1 CRLAELWGAL
11 QAHYGRSHPGL
22 DFLTPGLQEALLG
35 RLHEMGPEI
44 RFLRDSNPGGDS
56 EVTPPTAGE
65 GSYIDGVVLK
75 ASDDLQDAAM
85 GLYDS
90 RLNARFA
97 LSSIQ
102 MQTLR
107 LVGAAGTQGALQ
119 SELAATVGSENRNFF
134 YVIRNLEQRG
144 LVTKRPAVV
153 ATPRT
158 NNYFSNHIQ
167 TNVVHLQRF
176 APDLG
181 RDTRLLVALGFVG
194 TRGHRLWRRLKG
206 ALVKKGCLEEFI
218 GQSGSKPVKCIRL
231 LQAWTP
237 HSDDEAGSDEELS
250 LQMQP
255 GGGQWLTGRQVA
267 EITLDRQLLQH
278 ILEAGPEG
286 ATVSELHEAL
296 ALNSKRNSHRLR
308 ELERRFDLKPTTSNQ
323 GRMLVG
329 KYRAT
334 PAMLAEYSG
343 TVGSEAGAA
352 AHTTTEEFQA
362 ATPGAA
368 IALTATDLPDPL
380 GMPDAPGAAAPP
392 GAQVTPTALQ
402 EEEPGPAP
410 PGVQEAAPP
419 GTRKACGELHH
430 LRMDWIVEEVGRA
443 GFMLSAEIARFLTRR
458 EAEVTGVPRDAP
470 PDRKTCTR
478 VVDRAVA
485 AGKLAVLSVNIP
497 SKHGC
502 LQNRAQLVLAP
513 PETVPD
519 EAFVTR
525 VFRHC
530 KAYSHHAHSRGAPN
544 SVASLAAKAMDMGT
558 PLPQVESKGLLGLS
572 REGRRH
578 PGLDLAAGSEII
590 GSQAEQ
596 DGLVSLAASGRTLAS
611 LTREES
617 SWLWE
622 SPEAH
627 TRCHIALS
635 QLLDLLCRMGL
646 LSSAVPL
653 SSKSQSAATAGASAE
668 NLYYINTS
676 ACLERLEDRAL
687 ETFSLE
693 TPTGADAYWSALE
706 DAALETG
713 AGRRGHPSMTSR
725 LASCFPFDRAPEAAV
740 GEEGLAH
747 LSIGRCRE
755 LAADLDLHVDA
766 VMAFVRNRKARLRAE
781 RLQGLEG
788 WGLGP
793 RVSAA
798 HGSRPAGLPLAP
810 QAAQRGRTDR
820 TSSSSGS
827 GSASESDSDSDVA
840 SGGEEAVGALRLP
853 PSALF
858 FEAPRRK
865 QRWHQAE
872 DRQLLRGWA
881 GFVAAHGPE
890 KILFWR
896 SVPDRPPGLRT
907 ASLRHRLKVLQQH
920 PDTAQAM
927 ARIKELAGPDSS
939 AERQP
944 DSSLATADDRH
955 ASLVTPSDDREGEQG
970 SDAPG
975 AKRQLPSG
983 SLPSSASAKRPRR
996 SADALEPEIAALIE
1010 AVAAAA
1016 PGQYKHASALPP
1028 AWKKAIAAHRQSLER
1043 WREGEDGG
1051 RRGLAGSGPAGSLG
1065 GGRAGE
1071 EEEEEDEEE
1080 EEGGKPT
1087 GSPLPGGFQALAR
1100 IVLGPSQGE
1109 DDAEVAGEAGGSAE
1123 AVGSLLPG
1131 SRPAPSAADAAAIAL
1146 GVLCELDPACS
1157 SAPPPALDVVSLLGR
1172 RLGRS
1177 QIRAGVRLL
1186 VRAGAVNPVGSA
1198 SNPLRISPRLKSLI
1212 GLHPN
1217 VPAGTDPE
1225 AAQQLGHLDADISVV
1240 VEPRQ
1245 EAPATLAP
1253 AVEEATSP
1261 RVACM
1266 TAAPWL
1272 THDGRLNATLWKAL
1286 AARAVEAVAAR
1297 PGIPY
1302 RELVSKFLIV
1312 GEPSAEALIDALC
1325 FHGVLALEGAKGV
1338 TSPTSVLGSC
1348 FSAHVKEH
1356 GADVPGEAER
1366 YVVLP
1371 KGWLGR
1377 LNAARPSLMTA

>member
-1 CRLAELWGAL
+1 
-11 QAHYGRSHPGL
+11 
-22 DFLTPGLQEALLG
+22 
-35 RLHEMGPEI
+35 MGPEI

-343 TVGSEAGAA
+343 T
-352 AHTTTEEFQA
+352 
-362 ATPGAA
+362 
-368 IALTATDLPDPL
+368 
-380 GMPDAPGAAAPP
+380 
-392 GAQVTPTALQ
+392 

-596 DGLVSLAASGRTLAS
+596 DGLVSLAASGRTLACSFTSHPAAS

-1043 WREGEDGG
+1043 
-1051 RRGLAGSGPAGSLG
+1051 
-1065 GGRAGE
+1065 
-1071 EEEEEDEEE
+1071 
-1080 EEGGKPT
+1080 
-1087 GSPLPGGFQALAR
+1087 PLPGGFQALAR

-1157 SAPPPALDVVSLLGR
+1157 AAPPPALDVVSLLGR

-1212 GLHPN
+1212 GAAEGLAAVRPLRVQLHPN

>member
-1 CRLAELWGAL
+1 MASLDDLVTTAVEVVAFCGPSGCRLAELWGAL

-181 RDTRLLVALGFVG
+181 RDTRLLDAQYQQSQVEPPAGQAGAGREANPTTPASTLGAVDDGAYFSAISTKLAELPDSTAVESELKVALGFVG

-578 PGLDLAAGSEII
+578 PGLDLAAGSEVLNRAEALRQQIANGFQIGKMVRARTLHVAILGLVLRGDECAAGGPGAGLAARETSLLSFEPGDGRALTQLASHQSLYIVTARPEALAPARQEAFTLDPSAEEHKYVLSSVTVWEHMSVQTFLQII

-725 LASCFPFDRAPEAAV
+725 LASCFPFDRAPEGLTDKAWLRRRALSAQQQSALLAAV

-927 ARIKELAGPDSS
+927 ARIKELAGAIYSRRLGELKEEPDSESVIPPTSAVPVQDVMRAPDDLATGDPGMAAGPDSS

-1051 RRGLAGSGPAGSLG
+1051 RRGLAGS
-1065 GGRAGE
+1065 
-1071 EEEEEDEEE
+1071 
-1080 EEGGKPT
+1080 
-1087 GSPLPGGFQALAR
+1087 
-1100 IVLGPSQGE
+1100 
-1109 DDAEVAGEAGGSAE
+1109 
-1123 AVGSLLPG
+1123 
-1131 SRPAPSAADAAAIAL
+1131 
-1146 GVLCELDPACS
+1146 
-1157 SAPPPALDVVSLLGR
+1157 
-1172 RLGRS
+1172 
-1177 QIRAGVRLL
+1177 
-1186 VRAGAVNPVGSA
+1186 
-1198 SNPLRISPRLKSLI
+1198 
-1212 GLHPN
+1212 
-1217 VPAGTDPE
+1217 
-1225 AAQQLGHLDADISVV
+1225 
-1240 VEPRQ
+1240 
-1245 EAPATLAP
+1245 
-1253 AVEEATSP
+1253 
-1261 RVACM
+1261 
-1266 TAAPWL
+1266 
-1272 THDGRLNATLWKAL
+1272 
-1286 AARAVEAVAAR
+1286 
-1297 PGIPY
+1297 
-1302 RELVSKFLIV
+1302 
-1312 GEPSAEALIDALC
+1312 
-1325 FHGVLALEGAKGV
+1325 
-1338 TSPTSVLGSC
+1338 
-1348 FSAHVKEH
+1348 
-1356 GADVPGEAER
+1356 
-1366 YVVLP
+1366 
-1371 KGWLGR
+1371 
-1377 LNAARPSLMTA
+1377 